1 MACLIAVSIAPQQ
14 EVSVPVALDFFTVSL
29 RDEKNISEIGQQYRI
44 IMQKNYKM
52 NLGNQDINSS

>member
-1 MACLIAVSIAPQQ
+1 MTCLIAVSIAPQQ

-29 RDEKNISEIGQQYRI
+29 RDEKNISEIGQQYWI

-52 NLGNQDINSS
+52 YLGNQDINSS